1 MKEKDQTY
9 YQKMVNTGRW
19 KKIHKELEDGSEQEK
34 LWIIEAMGA
43 DASRD
48 DECFN
53 ELVEALQRVTEKRAK
68 LAIIDALSKSERSAA
83 ISQLE
88 YMALHTEDPEIQE
101 ALKSARHTLKA
112 TVKS

>member
-1 MKEKDQTY
+1 M
-9 YQKMVNTGRW
+9 
-19 KKIHKELEDGSEQEK
+19 
-34 LWIIEAMGA
+34 
-43 DASRD
+43 
-48 DECFN
+48 
-53 ELVEALQRVTEKRAK
+53 TEKRAK